1 MTTSIKSVE
10 DLLLDITQEIHVKAS
25 LDKTFEAM
33 LEQLGPYNET
43 PDGKPLAMKLEPWPG
58 GRWFRDLGN
67 SNGHYWAT
75 VQAIKRPTLL
85 EFSGPLFA
93 SSPFLSNVQYRLTEE
108 TRRHSHHVPAYRAR
122 PAQRRSAQRRLPRM
136 DVHEFPGQGPGRV
149 LDSEFVRSA
158 VGVQ

>member
-1 MTTSIKSVE
+1 MTTSIKSMD
-10 DLLLDITQEIHVKAS
+10 DLLLNISQEIHVKAP

-43 PDGKPLAMKLEPWPG
+43 PEGNPLPMKLEPWPG

-85 EFSGPLFA
+85 EFTGPLFA
-93 SSPFLSNVQYRLTEE
+93 SSPFVSNVQYRLTEE
-108 TRRHSHHVPAYRAR
+108 PGGTLITFRHTALGLLSDDHRKGVSQGWTYINSRVKARAESSTQN
-122 PAQRRSAQRRLPRM
+122 A
-136 DVHEFPGQGPGRV
+136 
-149 LDSEFVRSA
+149 SA
-158 VGVQ
+158 VH

>member
-1 MTTSIKSVE
+1 MTTPIKSMN
-10 DLLLDITQEIHVKAS
+10 DLLLDISQEIHVKAP

-43 PDGKPLAMKLEPWPG
+43 PEGNPLPMKLEPWPG

-85 EFSGPLFA
+85 EFTGPLFA
-93 SSPFLSNVQYRLTEE
+93 SSPFVSNVQYRLTEE
-108 TRRHSHHVPAYRAR
+108 PGGTLITFRHTALGLLSDDHRKGVSHGWTYINSQITLRAESATMKAPA
-122 PAQRRSAQRRLPRM
+122 
-136 DVHEFPGQGPGRV
+136 VH
-149 LDSEFVRSA
+149 
-158 VGVQ
+158 

>member
-1 MTTSIKSVE
+1 MTTSIKSMD
-10 DLLLDITQEIHVKAS
+10 DLLLDISQEIHVKAP

-43 PDGKPLAMKLEPWPG
+43 PEGNPLPMKLEPWPG

-85 EFSGPLFA
+85 EFTGPLFA
-93 SSPFLSNVQYRLTEE
+93 SSPFVSNVQYRLTEE
-108 TRRHSHHVPAYRAR
+108 PGGTLITFRHTALGLLSEDHRKGVSHGWTYINSKIAL
-122 PAQRRSAQRRLPRM
+122 RSESP
-136 DVHEFPGQGPGRV
+136 
-149 LDSEFVRSA
+149 VRSSSA
-158 VGVQ
+158 VQ

>member
-1 MTTSIKSVE
+1 MTTSIKSVD

-93 SSPFLSNVQYRLTEE
+93 SSPFVSNVQYRLTEE
-108 TRRHSHHVPAYRAR
+108 PGGTLITFRHTALGLLSDDQRKGVSHGWTYMNSQVKVRAESSI
-122 PAQRRSAQRRLPRM
+122 RS
-136 DVHEFPGQGPGRV
+136 
-149 LDSEFVRSA
+149 SSA
-158 VGVQ
+158 VQ